1 MKNHWILKGDMDYEN
16 TEEQAVCCGITYLWV
31 LTGTYWQRCNRISVL
46 GVDRSTIVLCKRKLD
61 LLRIEPLTTALF
73 FSPKLQLLLWKT
85 MLFERSKRSMD
96 EMKIGSKSTTSIISK
111 LASLAIRKKFGY
123 DVKLNLNEVNATV
136 VDWKTHVHLDID
148 ADLEK
153 DELTKILKSIGL

>member
-1 MKNHWILKGDMDYEN
+1 MKTLKNKLY
-16 TEEQAVCCGITYLWV
+16 AVVLLICGYLPV
-31 LTGTYWQRCNRISVL
+31 LIDKDATALVFFAF
-46 GVDRSTIVLCKRKLD
+46 
-61 LLRIEPLTTALF
+61 IEPLTTALF

-96 EMKIGSKSTTSIISK
+96 EMKIGSKFTTNIISK

-123 DVKLNLNEVNATV
+123 DVKLNLNEVKATV
-136 VDWKTHVHLDID
+136 VDGKTHVHLDID